1 MMQKITSLLAV
12 ATLSLS
18 VSLVSLPAMAD
29 STLIAERK
37 AKFSKSAQQMRQMR
51 AQFQA
56 GDYEAIQASADAI
69 AMWAASMTDYF
80 PANTSPEVAT
90 VKTSALPSI
99 WQRFDE
105 FSALAANHG
114 TAARALSSAAADGN
128 ADEIMAKMQAMGKT
142 CGACHSQFK
151 Q

>member
-1 MMQKITSLLAV
+1 MMSKITSFLAV

-18 VSLVSLPAMAD
+18 ASLVSLPATAD
-29 STLIAERK
+29 SALIAERK
-37 AKFSKSAQQMRQMR
+37 ANFSKSAQQMRQMR

-69 AMWAASMTDYF
+69 AIWAASMTDYF
-80 PANTSPEVAT
+80 PPNTSPEVAT